1 MTLSANDTQALAKFP
16 WRRQKHLL
24 SADWQPR
31 DAAEVSRMR
40 AVMSAI
46 AARHPDLTHAHIL
59 GDLVD
64 RGWLQTGA
72 PAWGFREFLAD
83 WRARL
88 PMVPLGRAFFMP
100 GNHDRDD
107 AEIGAFRQAWS
118 LQTFRKWI
126 GKEFYSV
133 IQGNMLWVYVGD
145 MGGSNGGS
153 VPQYVLDAL
162 ARLCDRHRDKNIFLC
177 LHQPISNAYLAET
190 EISNPGAV
198 QAGSARWV
206 TLLETVAAGAGNIC
220 AVFYGH
226 VGSASQFADK
236 TIYGTRHFQ
245 IGMHLPGNVDNAR
258 QDQYYT
264 LDLTHGAQIMPI
276 RRWNATTGA
285 AIDSKSISLK
295 YPLVLSPET
304 DFDGRYA
311 DDGLLPT
318 VQPRVN
324 VLPLDEFRS
333 LSGGSWGIGAQTVY
347 PITIGV
353 EDRANDNV
361 PEGFGVGIEV
371 LFPGGNGFG
380 SDADN
385 IAASG
390 YIGGLGWVMVKTGGG
405 QSTPDVSHEFW
416 GAVGG
421 VRTRMG
427 SMRPN
432 GLHIGH
438 DGSGGNPGFTGAND
452 GVSLNP
458 AGYISAYRTGGIVGY
473 YGRSNDGKL
482 FDFYQAG
489 SARGDISVSA
499 SGVAFNTTSDR
510 RLKHDLKPFDGLATI
525 GQIEVFDFAWLGG
538 GRSRGVMAQ
547 DLDLVAPYAV
557 TQGGADAAD
566 DPWRVDYSKLVPDLI
581 RAVQQL
587 AGRVAELE
595 TRDNA

>member
-1 MTLSANDTQALAKFP
+1 MTLSAFEAQILAKFP

-31 DAAEVSRMR
+31 NPTEVARMR

-64 RGWLQTGA
+64 RGWLETGA
-72 PAWGFREFLAD
+72 PTWGFKDFLAD

-88 PMVPLGRAFFMP
+88 PMVPLARAFFMP

-107 AEIGAFRQAWS
+107 TSIGAFKQAWS
-118 LQTFRKWI
+118 LQTFREWI
-126 GKEFYSV
+126 GKEVYSV

-145 MGGSNGGS
+145 MGGSNSGS
-153 VPQYVLDAL
+153 VPQYVLDAV
-162 ARLCDRHRDKNIFLC
+162 ARLCDRHRDKNVFLC
-177 LHQPISNAYLAET
+177 LHQPISNAYLTET
-190 EISNPGAV
+190 ELSNPGAV
-198 QAGSARWV
+198 QAGSSRWV
-206 TLLETVAAGAGNIC
+206 TLLNNVAAGAANIC

-236 TIYGTRHFQ
+236 TIYGTRHLQ
-245 IGMHLPGNVDNAR
+245 IGMHLPSNVDNGR
-258 QDQYYT
+258 SDQYYT
-264 LDLTHGAQIMPI
+264 MDLLHGALSVPI
-276 RRWNATTGA
+276 RRWNATTNTA
-285 AIDSKSISLK
+285 MDTKTVALK
-295 YPLVLSPET
+295 YPLVLAPET

-311 DDGLLPT
+311 DDGLLPS
-318 VQPRVN
+318 VQPRAT

-353 EDRANDNV
+353 EDRANDSV
-361 PEGFGVGIEV
+361 PDGFGVGIEV
-371 LFPGGNGFG
+371 LFPAGVGFG
-380 SDADN
+380 DDADN
-385 IAASG
+385 SAANG
-390 YIGGLGWVMVKTGGG
+390 YIGGLGWVMVKTGGA
-405 QSTPDVSHEFW
+405 QEAPDVSHEFW
-416 GAVGG
+416 GADGG
-421 VRTRMG
+421 IRKRMG
-427 SMRPN
+427 AMRPN

-482 FDFYQAG
+482 FDFYRAG
-489 SARGDISVSA
+489 VACGGISI
-499 SGVAFNTTSDR
+499 SGSSTAFNTTSDR
-510 RLKHDLKPFDGLATI
+510 RLKCDLKPFDGLATI
-525 GQIEVFDFAWLGG
+525 GRIEVFDFEWIGG

-587 AGRVAELE
+587 RDELKALKAKME
-595 TRDNA
+595 